1 MQLETWY
8 YRLWLQ
14 LQETNLR
21 PQSHVNLF
29 FAIKRNVNEVNFK
42 NNDNILPPPT
52 TDRYCGASDKYCPPQ
67 DQDKLMIML
76 RYIRKKKYM
85 KDQLKGYRNTANI
98 LPHEQICHL
107 CCGNFSNLLSVSTIA
122 KIFCKEEYL
131 ISSLL
136 SLSRILSWYMQL
148 RWSTLSWY
156 WCLFI
161 SYRAFTK
168 P

>member
-1 MQLETWY
+1 M
-8 YRLWLQ
+8 
-14 LQETNLR
+14 
-21 PQSHVNLF
+21 F

-148 RWSTLSWY
+148 R
-156 WCLFI
+156 
-161 SYRAFTK
+161 
-168 P
+168 

>member
-21 PQSHVNLF
+21 PQNHVNMF
-29 FAIKRNVNEVNFK
+29 FAIKRNV
-42 NNDNILPPPT
+42 NDNILPPPT

-85 KDQLKGYRNTANI
+85 KDQFKGYRDTANI

-122 KIFCKEEYL
+122 KNFCKEEYL